1 MTQGNEFS
9 RQETTVL
16 LRRALFG
23 VLLVILAA
31 AVRKDTASCFAAP
44 ADDAKEAAHDPAPPK
59 LRLPSGVRPSRYAV
73 NLTLSPESEN
83 FSGTIDIE
91 IVSDA
96 FLPILWLNAT
106 SLAVSDATV
115 KTGGGTLHPRI
126 VPGGEDFVGL
136 AFDKPI
142 QPGRMTAHLA
152 YNGTASAKDLDGIFR
167 QKEGDDWYLFTQFEA
182 TGARKAFPCFD
193 EPSYKVPWE
202 ITLKV
207 RKEMVAV
214 SNAPVASE
222 TASPDGMKIV
232 RFAET
237 KPLPSYL
244 VALGVGP
251 FDIAEGSPVGSR
263 SAPFRVLVPKGQ
275 KAQAAY
281 TVQSTPQL
289 VTLLERYFGTPYP
302 YEKLDFLA
310 IPLAGWAM
318 ENAGLITYGR
328 GIILVK
334 PEDETLERQRSFGV
348 VAAHE
353 LAHMWFGD
361 LVTMKWWDDI
371 WLNESFASWM
381 EGKIVEQW
389 KPDWDFAVSRVE
401 DRNRAIAAD
410 RLTTARQIRQP
421 IESDDDIENAFDSI
435 TYAKGSAVLTML
447 ERWVGAERF
456 QKGVQHHLAAHVWGN
471 ADAAEFFASLSAEA
485 GKDVGPVFGTFL
497 NQSGVP
503 LVTLGVICP
512 KGAAPTL
519 RLSQKRFLPFG
530 STGSEERSWKVPLCV
545 RYGAAAAAFR
555 QCTLLEGRSAE
566 IPLSEAKTCPEWL
579 LPNDQASGYYISR
592 IDSGSSAGS
601 RSNGYTSL
609 LDNVGK
615 RLTPPELAGILYD
628 LDALASAGAIPLP
641 EVLSVLPSVVRDGDR
656 HAIEIA
662 GGIVGSLRLNLI
674 PEELA
679 PNYQRFV
686 RETFGARARALGW
699 SGSPGEPEDTK
710 LLRPYVVALVAQRG
724 EDADLQKQA
733 RALATRYLTDHG
745 AVPAEMVEA
754 ALTSAAWRGDR
765 AMFDAVHA
773 AARKEKDRSER
784 RQLLEAM
791 ASFHDPAIVDSRL
804 ALILTD
810 EFDPR
815 EALILLGD
823 PRREPT
829 SLQQSYDFLK
839 ANYDAIAER
848 IPKEYAPYL
857 AAGAGAFCDEPH
869 RLDVETFFK
878 ERMSKAPGGPRI
890 LAQTLEKIQLCTAR
904 KQAQQLGLAAFLQ
917 SR

>member
-1 MTQGNEFS
+1 M
-9 RQETTVL
+9 
-16 LRRALFG
+16 LRGRALLG
-23 VLLVILAA
+23 ALLVIVAAAASNGTAPSCLAA
-31 AVRKDTASCFAAP
+31 PTEAVKETAP
-44 ADDAKEAAHDPAPPK
+44 DPAPPK
-59 LRLPSGVRPSRYAV
+59 LRLPSGVRPARYAV
-73 NLTLSPESEN
+73 NLTLSPESED

-96 FLPILWLNAT
+96 SLPVLWLNAT
-106 SLAVSDATV
+106 SLVVSDATV
-115 KTGGGTLHPRI
+115 KTAAGTLHPRI
-126 VPGGEDFVGL
+126 VAGGEDFVGL
-136 AFDKPI
+136 AFEKPI
-142 QPGRMTAHLA
+142 EPGRMTAHLA
-152 YNGTASAKDLDGIFR
+152 YSGTASAKDLDGIFR
-167 QKEGDDWYLFTQFEA
+167 QKEGDDWYIFTQFEA
-182 TGARKAFPCFD
+182 IGARKAFPCFD
-193 EPSYKVPWE
+193 EPAFKVPWR
-202 ITLKV
+202 ITLEVK
-207 RKEMVAV
+207 KEMVAV

-222 TASPDGMKIV
+222 TESPDGMKVV

-244 VALGVGP
+244 VAFGVGP
-251 FDIAEGSPVGSR
+251 FDIAEGSRVGSK
-263 SAPFRVLVPKGQ
+263 SVPFRVLVPKGQ
-275 KAQAAY
+275 KAQAAF

-289 VTLLERYFGTPYP
+289 VTLLEKYFGMPYP

-328 GIILVK
+328 RIILVK

-381 EGKIVEQW
+381 ESKIVEQW
-389 KPDWDFAVSRVE
+389 KPDWDYAVSRVE
-401 DRNRAIAAD
+401 ERNRAIGAD

-421 IESDDDIENAFDSI
+421 IESDDDIENAFDGI

-456 QKGVQHHLAAHVWGN
+456 QKGVQQHLAAHAWGN

-485 GKDVGPVFGTFL
+485 GKDVGPVFSTFL
-497 NQSGVP
+497 NQGGVP
-503 LVTLGVICP
+503 LVTAGVVCP

-519 RLSQKRFLPFG
+519 RLSQKRFLPLG
-530 STGSEERSWKVPLCV
+530 STGSEERTWKVPLCV
-545 RYGAAAAAFR
+545 RYGVATTSFR
-555 QCTLLEGRSAE
+555 QCTLLEDRSAE
-566 IPLSEAKTCPEWL
+566 IPLRDAKACPEWL
-579 LPNDQASGYYISR
+579 LPNDQASGYYVSK
-592 IDSGSSAGS
+592 IDTAGSPPES
-601 RSNGYTSL
+601 RSNGLTIL
-609 LDNVGK
+609 LDNAGK
-615 RLTPPELAGILYD
+615 RLTPPELAGVLYD

-641 EVLSVLPSVVRDGDR
+641 DVLSLLPKVVRDGDR

-662 GGIVGSLRLNLI
+662 GGIVGSLRLNLV

-686 RETFGARARALGW
+686 RKTFGAKARALGW
-699 SGSPGEPEDTK
+699 SGSPGEPEDRK
-710 LLRPYVVALVAQRG
+710 LLRPFVVALVAQRG

-733 RALATRYLTDHG
+733 RALVARYLTDHG

-754 ALTSAAWRGDR
+754 ALTSASWRGDQ
-765 AMFDAVHA
+765 ALFDAVHA
-773 AARKEKDRSER
+773 AARKEKDRSDR
-784 RQLLEAM
+784 RLLLEAM
-791 ASFHDPAIVDSRL
+791 ASFHDPAIVESRL
-804 ALILTD
+804 ALLLTD

-815 EALILLGD
+815 ESLILLGD

-829 SLQQSYDFLK
+829 SMQKSYDFLK
-839 ANYDAIAER
+839 ANYDAIADR
-848 IPKEYAPYL
+848 IPKEYAAYL

-869 RLDVETFFK
+869 RLDVEKFFK
-878 ERMSKAPGGPRI
+878 ERMAKAPGGPRI

-904 KQAQQLGLAAFLQ
+904 KQAQQPGLTAFLQ